1 MEIRQSSDLELMDAP
16 ERSAG
21 DLRENLRDLER
32 MNRFLGAHAFV
43 RRYLDRILPVWRG
56 HRSLEGRTLRVLDVA
71 TGGADIPAAVVG
83 WGRRRGIPV
92 RVVGIDRHP
101 AIARIAGTTQAACPA
116 ITVIQADACALPF
129 RSGSFDVCLCH
140 LALHH
145 LTRDQGVALLGRLHN
160 LARIGFFVVDLVRS
174 AGGYGGVWLVTRF
187 ARDPIT
193 RHDGPLS
200 VRRALSWAEY
210 RRLASD
216 AGIPGIRVTR
226 LPFFRVALSRIG
238 PA

>member
-43 RRYLDRILPVWRG
+43 RRYLDDVLPVWRERG
-56 HRSLEGRTLRVLDVA
+56 GLDGRPLMVLDVA

-83 WGRRRGIPV
+83 WARRRRVPV

-101 AIARIAGTTQAACPA
+101 GIARIAGTIRAAFPA
-116 ITVIQADACALPF
+116 ITVMQADACALPF
-129 RSGSFDVCLCH
+129 RGGSFDVCLCH

-145 LTRDQGVALLGRLHN
+145 LTRDQGLALLRRLHN
-160 LARIGFFVVDLVRS
+160 LARIGFLVIDLVRS
-174 AGGYGGVWLVTRF
+174 GGGYGGVWLVTRF

-200 VRRALSWAEY
+200 VRRALSRVEY
-210 RRLASD
+210 SRLASET
-216 AGIPGIRVTR
+216 GIPGIRVTR